1 MLLLTQNLKGIKWH
15 LALDFMQLAVT
26 KLKDLK
32 INMLNQNLTLFT
44 GAMHINAN
52 AI

>member
-1 MLLLTQNLKGIKWH
+1 MLLLTQNLKDLNWH

-26 KLKDLK
+26 KWKDLK
-32 INMLNQNLTLFT
+32 INMLIKINLIT